1 MQPEA
6 VDVNSEGGD
15 LVETTKQLS
24 VFLENKPGRLANVL
38 LELGR
43 EKVNISA
50 LTIMDSHEHNVL
62 RFTVDEVDRT
72 RQVLKGLSIPFTE
85 TEVLVADRA
94 GGVDEGS

>member
-43 EKVNISA
+43 E
-50 LTIMDSHEHNVL
+50 
-62 RFTVDEVDRT
+62 
-72 RQVLKGLSIPFTE
+72 
-85 TEVLVADRA
+85 
-94 GGVDEGS
+94 